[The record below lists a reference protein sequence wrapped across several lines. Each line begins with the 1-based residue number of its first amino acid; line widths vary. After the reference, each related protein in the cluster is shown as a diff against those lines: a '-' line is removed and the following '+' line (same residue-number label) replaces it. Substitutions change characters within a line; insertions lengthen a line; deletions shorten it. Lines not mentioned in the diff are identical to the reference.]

1 MSLWTCLVA
10 RSRIPSTDKLEHSG
24 RKLRSSFSRSTT
36 ERSVVSSESDYSP
49 SKYRDISPSSFA
61 ISENLEN
68 VDVLYPKTLGDLS
81 SGIGGSLAEKSGESS
96 KKLLRDHA
104 GIQSVPVRG
113 FVRRRDY
120 LDAPTVIRAPKDL
133 PSTTCLPRTTPK
145 PPVESHLESHS
156 ALLRITPRHRKTAL
170 EQEAS
175 ATWSMGQMSSAR
187 KVANGDTS
195 PLKVAPPTASWKLR
209 TVSELKSSA
218 AAFWPT
224 PDPWTTPTDVVSDT
238 TQHDLWTSPDLRS
251 FLSSSDDRPL
261 LQQRPAHTSNSSGG
275 ISASWSFGAV
285 KPPTPRLDSSV
296 DLTDFRPIKIN
307 LDKFDTERPSILY
320 KDYIPSSPT
329 KTTCFAELR
338 RQNRENQAGMIDAD
352 ALADLPSLGSIGH
365 ASGSCRSCVFFH
377 KSRGCHQGYNC
388 DHCHACDS
396 KEMWSARRPAKRR
409 RDRALLKLSQSD
421 ELLVTDDLPGILP
434 EDADFL

>member
-1 MSLWTCLVA
+1 MSVLTSPVA
-10 RSRIPSTDKLEHSG
+10 PRRIPSTDRLEHSA

-61 ISENLEN
+61 ISDNLEN
-68 VDVLYPKTLGDLS
+68 VDVLYSKTLGDLS

-113 FVRRRDY
+113 FARRRDY
-120 LDAPTVIRAPKDL
+120 LDAPTVNLAPKDL
-133 PSTTCLPRTTPK
+133 PSTTVPRTTPK
-145 PPVESHLESHS
+145 PPVESHSS
-156 ALLRITPRHRKTAL
+156 ALLRTPPKHRKPAA
-170 EQEAS
+170 EQDFS

-187 KVANGDTS
+187 RAANRDTS

-218 AAFWPT
+218 AAFWPAS
-224 PDPWTTPTDVVSDT
+224 DPWTMPTDVVSDT

-261 LQQRPAHTSNSSGG
+261 LQQRPAHTSNSSSG

-285 KPPTPRLDSSV
+285 AKPPTPRLDSSV

-307 LDKFDTERPSILY
+307 LDKFDTEKPSILY

-338 RQNRENQAGMIDAD
+338 RQNRENQAAMIDAD
-352 ALADLPSLGSIGH
+352 ALADLPSIGSIGH